1 MFNYYARKKALPRQT
16 CSRLVRRKMSTT
28 LLSTYIQQ
36 LEEHAKPGTND
47 RRYMSYVK
55 YINAFLSCFGKER
68 AYLVGSTGEQLKL
81 RRSQNDGD
89 VDFLLCSGR
98 LEIPIDNIEER
109 PDLRCYIKIRG
120 DNLRPDLRGDLIDGY
135 LSADILRDVR
145 PELFTILRAIYTEVT
160 SNDTIPRRESRVTMI
175 GVPMKVGL
183 GTTEFRNLEIDG
195 DILPSQK
202 SIKRHKLDRD
212 AQVVAHLKKRWRS
225 VQLNMSDMKT
235 FQRILKI
242 VRMTKVPGS
251 KGENHG
257 KINKF
262 ADLLESVMQR
272 IPLEQEQGP
281 DDGVGH
287 SIDKKEDEADVKV
300 ERQPMD
306 VEDKKVKATFSG
318 MKTKDFVPAL
328 RVVGDRKLNCLVDWR
343 KRVEKANWP
352 PRNIAEEIFN
362 TDIFLVA
369 RDAPVNPDHQKDF
382 CLSFNLAEMKLGQCL
397 STTQRRVYLI
407 LKSYLSGILQRVHMA
422 LGMKEMKFKTY
433 YLKTAFFWVCE
444 REDVTIWSD
453 QNIITAIKKVLHFL
467 LLCLREKKLSHYFVN
482 SNLFAELDELNCDI
496 LQNCIQEIL
505 CEPVDCIGEFKFIKK
520 GDNSRGEIWLTA
532 NEVQSLTEL
541 GDDGGRLK
549 HLDKL
554 EDAMIDMQR
563 GFNGSTRD
571 AHGRAPIKE
580 AILKVFDIFL
590 EEERQKQIT
599 NKTSDMSLGGA
610 AATNLSQSMPGVNM
624 SQTSAITGLLNNF
637 VTGGGSQS
645 MNSREANERMDF
657 LVGLGSLF
665 RGGPEIIANLGG
677 REGVQNVLQ
686 QSTDQ
691 SVDYVLELRTALDKY
706 LSCGDEDEE
715 RQALELKQKVAAY
728 FIGRQE

>member
-1 MFNYYARKKALPRQT
+1 
-16 CSRLVRRKMSTT
+16 MSTT

-47 RRYMSYVK
+47 ERYMSYVK

-81 RRSQNDGD
+81 RRSQNGGD
-89 VDFLLCSGR
+89 ADFLLCSGR

-109 PDLRCYIKIRG
+109 PDLRCYVKIRG
-120 DNLRPDLRGDLIDGY
+120 DNLRPDLCGDLIDGY

-160 SNDTIPRRESRVTMI
+160 SVLDTIPGRESRVTTI

-183 GTTEFRNLEIDG
+183 GRTEFRNLKIEG
-195 DILPSQK
+195 DILPPK
-202 SIKRHKLDRD
+202 RSIKRLKLDRD
-212 AQVVAHLKKRWRS
+212 AQAVAHLKKRWRS
-225 VQLNMSDMKT
+225 VQLNVSDMKM

-242 VRMTKVPGS
+242 VRMAKVPGS
-251 KGENHG
+251 KGEHHG
-257 KINKF
+257 QINKF
-262 ADLLESVMQR
+262 ADLLDSVMQR

-281 DDGVGH
+281 DDDAGH
-287 SIDKKEDEADVKV
+287 SVDKEDEADMKV
-300 ERQPMD
+300 ERPPVD
-306 VEDKKVKATFSG
+306 VADKKVKATFSD
-318 MKTKDFVPAL
+318 MTTKDFVPAL
-328 RVVGDRKLNCLVDWR
+328 RVVGDRKLKCLVEWR

-362 TDIFLVA
+362 IDIFLVA

-453 QNIITAIKKVLHFL
+453 QNIIAAVKKVLHFL
-467 LLCLREKKLSHYFVN
+467 LLCLREKKLSHYFVS
-482 SNLFAELDELNCDI
+482 SNLFAELDELDCDI
-496 LQNCIQEIL
+496 LQNCFQEIL
-505 CEPVDCIGEFKFIKK
+505 CEPIVSISEFKFIKK

-532 NEVQSLTEL
+532 DEVQCLTEL
-541 GDDGGRLK
+541 RDDGGRLK

-599 NKTSDMSLGGA
+599 NRTSNMSLGGA
-610 AATNLSQSMPGVNM
+610 AATNLSQSIPGVNM
-624 SQTSAITGLLNNF
+624 SQASAITGLLNNF

-645 MNSREANERMDF
+645 MNSREANERMDL

-686 QSTDQ
+686 QTTDQ
-691 SVDYVLELRTALDKY
+691 SVDHVLELRTALDKY